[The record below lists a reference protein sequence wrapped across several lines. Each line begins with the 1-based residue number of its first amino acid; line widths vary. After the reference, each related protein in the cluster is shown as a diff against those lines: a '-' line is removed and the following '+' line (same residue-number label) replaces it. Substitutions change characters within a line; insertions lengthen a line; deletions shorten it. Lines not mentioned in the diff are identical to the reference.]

1 MSNKCATLLSQST
14 SVVDRILLKGTS
26 KNALFILRHA
36 QDDTIFFE
44 FNLKIDVMVSL
55 SNHEDNY

>member
-1 MSNKCATLLSQST
+1 MHFSSF
-14 SVVDRILLKGTS
+14 DI
-26 KNALFILRHA
+26 IA